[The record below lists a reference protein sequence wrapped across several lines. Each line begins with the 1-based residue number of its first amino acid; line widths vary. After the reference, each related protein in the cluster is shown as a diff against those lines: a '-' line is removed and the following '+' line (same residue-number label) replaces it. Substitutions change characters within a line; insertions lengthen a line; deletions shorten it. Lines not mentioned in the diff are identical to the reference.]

1 MKHGIWLAGILT
13 IGMVLAGCGVSHK
26 TAASSGQPGY
36 STRLAKVQSATAA
49 NVDPGTSL
57 HHEAPNFTLTDQF
70 GRSFSLS
77 QYRGKVVVLAFED
90 SRCTTI
96 CPLTSEEM
104 VMAKK
109 MLGTKA
115 GAEVQLL
122 AVDANPTATSVQDVK
137 AFSKAHGTM
146 HAVLF
151 GTAPRGQLAK
161 IWKAYDVY
169 VAVVKG
175 AIDHTPGVYI
185 INPQGQEKKLY
196 LTQMA
201 YAGMGQQAEVF
212 AQEIARNLPHPT
224 KTSKAILHR
233 ALVQESKVHQ
243 IAKVSL
249 PSATGSHRI
258 PLAHGTPHLV
268 VFLASWLHQL
278 SNVPHEM
285 QALKTYQHYAKSH
298 GLPTLIAVDEA
309 TTEPSP
315 KAFGQ
320 VLKQA
325 GPLNYPV
332 AVDKT
337 GAVADQMGVQ
347 DISWYAL
354 VNGQGKVIWA
364 YDGSNH
370 WLSMGSLESR
380 VAHVWNQ
387 KKS

>member
-1 MKHGIWLAGILT
+1 M
-13 IGMVLAGCGVSHK
+13 GMVLAGCGSQQ
-26 TAASSGQPGY
+26 TATPSGQSGY
-36 STRLAKVQSATAA
+36 STSLAKVQSATAA

-57 HHEAPNFTLTDQF
+57 HGRKAPNFTLTDQF
-70 GRSFSLS
+70 GRRFSLS
-77 QYRGKVVVLAFED
+77 QYRGKVVVLAFQD
-90 SRCTTI
+90 SQCTTI

-115 GAEVQLL
+115 ASEVQLL
-122 AVDANPTATSVQDVK
+122 AVDANPTATSVKDVK
-137 AFSKAHGTM
+137 AYSKDHGTM
-146 HAVLF
+146 HSVLF
-151 GTAPRGQLAK
+151 GTASRAQLAK
-161 IWKAYDVY
+161 IWRAYDVY

-185 INPQGQEKKLY
+185 INAQGQEQKLF

-224 KTSKAILHR
+224 KKSKAVLHQ
-233 ALVQESKVHQ
+233 ALVQESQVHQ

-249 PSATGSHRI
+249 PSATGTRRI
-258 PLAHGTPHLV
+258 PLADGKPHLV
-268 VFLASWLHQL
+268 VFLASWLNQL

-285 QALKTYQHYAKSH
+285 QALQTYQHYAKTH
-298 GLPTLIAVDEA
+298 GLPTVIAVDEA
-309 TTEPSP
+309 PTEPSP
-315 KAFGQ
+315 KAFDQ
-320 VLKQA
+320 VLKAA

-332 AVDKT
+332 ALDKT

-347 DISWYAL
+347 DLSWYAL

-364 YDGSNH
+364 YDGSSH
-370 WLSMGSLESR
+370 WLPIGSLESQ
-380 VAHVWNQ
+380 VAKVWNQ